1 MIGNSLS
8 FAVGGN
14 LMSAHEEDAPSEDEH
29 NRNTLPPENARDARS
44 GVENSALRE
53 ESTVYEEGNYTQE
66 AGRPTSGADSPSL
79 EQATEE
85 TSLLPTS
92 VSRQAKELQTK
103 QQHYASIISSAL
115 PSPILSA
122 LSFTSKILNGSFYG
136 MLLGLFI
143 GLVPPLQRACFADQ
157 AHGGFLQAWLMN
169 SIKKVG
175 DLFSTLQILTVGVKL
190 SKTVVAAKEGKGEEE
205 AGHVP
210 WGTFLFVEG
219 VRNVLWPL

>member
-1 MIGNSLS
+1 MIGNCLSL
-8 FAVGGN
+8 AVGGN
-14 LMSAHEEDAPSEDEH
+14 LMSAYEEDAPSEDEH
-29 NRNTLPPENARDARS
+29 NKNTPSPENERDAHS
-44 GVENSALRE
+44 GEDNGSLRE
-53 ESTVYEEGNYTQE
+53 QSSGYGRNNTEE
-66 AGRPTSGADSPSL
+66 AGRPASGPDSPSL
-79 EQATEE
+79 EEATEE

-103 QQHYASIISSAL
+103 QQHYAYIISSAL
-115 PSPILSA
+115 PSPVLSA
-122 LSFTSKILNGSFYG
+122 LSFISKVLNGSFYG

-190 SKTVVAAKEGKGEEE
+190 SKTVIAAKEGKGEEE